1 MGSALLLTGGNVPKV
16 LESPMKA
23 RKVTR
28 ITDIVRKEN
37 SMTDKEKKRTINK
50 ILTVVRKVLSRTNC
64 IGFDIN
70 GEPYIDQ
77 PVITSQ
83 LRKELEV
90 KL

>member
-1 MGSALLLTGGNVPKV
+1 
-16 LESPMKA
+16 
-23 RKVTR
+23 
-28 ITDIVRKEN
+28 
-37 SMTDKEKKRTINK
+37 MTDKEKKRTINK
-50 ILTVVRKVLSRTNC
+50 ILTVVRKVLSCTNC

-77 PVITSQ
+77 RVITSQ